1 MGKNSKRR
9 PKWAI
14 TNPRHKQGLTA
25 RARRVKMEVKMP
37 DDGDEMVEVEVKVEH
52 STGKAWL
59 VIDTMTNNQG
69 WAPKSRCHIV
79 RDVDPDGNTILAV
92 PKWWARQRKFI
103 E

>member
-14 TNPRHKQGLTA
+14 TSPRHKQGLTA

-59 VIDTMTNNQG
+59 VIDTMTNNEG
-69 WAPKSRCHIV
+69 WHRNLDA
-79 RDVDPDGNTILAV
+79 ILSATSIRM
-92 PKWWARQRKFI
+92 ATQY
-103 E
+103 